1 MSDSED
7 GVLSD
12 GFLSLS
18 CGFMSGGYLSGG
30 FLTLS
35 RDFMSGGY
43 LSSGFLTIRLSTIFI
58 HKFTVGSM
66 VRCFFVRWHFVGF

>member
-1 MSDSED
+1 MWCDVFLSRGILSDSED
-7 GVLSD
+7 GVLSN

-18 CGFMSGGYLSGG
+18 H
-30 FLTLS
+30 
-35 RDFMSGGY
+35 DFMSGGY